1 MINVLHR
8 GYQVLRQLNS
18 FMKFIPVIF
27 LAIDI
32 LSGLGISFFL
42 TEFYNHIEKSEFFY
56 PKEQTIPLL
65 MNSIF

>member
-32 LSGLGISFFL
+32 LSGLGISYYTTILKNLSFL
-42 TEFYNHIEKSEFFY
+42 IQRSKPYRY
-56 PKEQTIPLL
+56 L
-65 MNSIF
+65 